1 MKTAVTFILLICLL
15 GRTQSQSF
23 EGICVNLESLINGD
37 IPRGFEGFK
46 YELSGIEI
54 MGDTAVY
61 KKLPYPFAGTIET
74 YFDHL
79 GINKKFLVY
88 PYASDNK
95 DEAIQFYINLKGALE
110 SCPLVYN
117 SFAMNFSTGIGI
129 LYAHTLNIDRR
140 FYNSQLTLFEYH
152 NADIDKYW
160 IEYKITGPKTE
171 EL

>member
-1 MKTAVTFILLICLL
+1 M
-15 GRTQSQSF
+15 GRAQSQSF
-23 EGICVNLESLINGD
+23 EEFCVNLDSLVNGD

-54 MGDTAVY
+54 MEDTAVY
-61 KKLPYPFAGTIET
+61 KKLQYPFAGMSEN

-79 GINKKFLVY
+79 GINKQFLVY

-95 DEAIQFYINLKGALE
+95 EEAIQFYVDLKTALE
-110 SCPLVYN
+110 SCPLIFN
-117 SFAMNFSTGIGI
+117 SFAMDISTGIGI
-129 LYAHTLNIDRR
+129 LYAHTLSIDRR

-152 NADIDKYW
+152 NADINKYW

-171 EL
+171 KI